1 MQAQSLDEV
10 AKRHGIQL
18 LLQFGS
24 TVTGQTHVDSDLDLA
39 AVFDEPPAS
48 FLDIG
53 GVVADLQALFPGR
66 EVDLVVLNHADPLL
80 LRTITDHAVLLHGTT
95 RRFDEFRMY
104 TFKRY
109 QDHRRFLQLEREY
122 VRRQAARA

>member
-1 MQAQSLDEV
+1 MRAQSLGEV

-39 AVFDEPPAS
+39 ALFDKVPAS
-48 FLDIG
+48 FLDLG
-53 GVVADLQALFPGR
+53 DVVADLQALFPGR
-66 EVDLVVLNHADPLL
+66 EVDLAILNHADPLL
-80 LRTITDHAVLLHGTT
+80 LRTTTDRAVLLYGTT
-95 RRFDEFRMY
+95 RRFAEFRMHAF
-104 TFKRY
+104 TRY